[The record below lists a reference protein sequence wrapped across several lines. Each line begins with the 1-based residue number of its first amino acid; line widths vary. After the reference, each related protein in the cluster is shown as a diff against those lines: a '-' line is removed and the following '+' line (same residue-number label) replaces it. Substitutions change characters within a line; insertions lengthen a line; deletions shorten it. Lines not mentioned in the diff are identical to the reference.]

1 VVNLRQIGRVL
12 HKTFSELLAEVEAR
26 KGEAA
31 MSIAEAEVSAG
42 VVESVRGP

>member
-26 KGEAA
+26 KGRGDE
-31 MSIAEAEVSAG
+31 SFAEAEVSAG
-42 VVESVRGP
+42 VVESVRGA